1 MKYNFDEIP
10 NRIGTNC
17 AKWDNRRAIFGRDD
31 VIPMWIADMDFGV
44 EPAIVKAME
53 ERLKHEVFGY
63 TYSPDSYYKSVIN
76 WMQKRFQWKI
86 EKDWIKFTP
95 GVVPGVNSIIAA
107 FTKPGDQVILQTP
120 VYHPFY
126 RLIKNNDCEVLE
138 NPLVY
143 DGSNYKMDLENLKEI
158 ITDKTKMIILCSPHN
173 PGGRVWTMKELK
185 ELGEICI
192 ENNILV
198 VSDEIHGDIVYKP
211 NKHTVFAQIND
222 EFANNSIICT
232 APNKTFN
239 IAGLETANIII
250 QNEKL
255 RKQFEIQLDKHCI
268 HGPNIMGAVA
278 LEAAYVNGE
287 QWYNQLM
294 DYLNKNVEFVLNYF
308 ENKIPK
314 IKVQRPQGT
323 YLLWLD
329 CSQLNMSNDELNKFF
344 INKCKVGLNNG
355 KMFGYAGEQFQ
366 RMNIG
371 TSRKI
376 IEEALNRI
384 ENAINSL

>member
-44 EPAIVKAME
+44 EPAIIKAME

-63 TYSPDSYYKSVIN
+63 TYSPDSYYKSVID

-294 DYLNKNVEFVLNYF
+294 DYLNENVEFVLNYF

-329 CSQLNMSNDELNKFF
+329 CSKLNMSNDELNKFF

-355 KMFGYAGEQFQ
+355 KMFGHAGEQFQ

-376 IEEALNRI
+376 IEEALKRI

>member
-143 DGSNYKMDLENLKEI
+143 DGSNYKMDLENLKKI

-355 KMFGYAGEQFQ
+355 KMFGHAGEQFQ

>member
-294 DYLNKNVEFVLNYF
+294 DYLNENVEFVLNYF

-355 KMFGYAGEQFQ
+355 KMFGQAGEQFQ

>member
-44 EPAIVKAME
+44 EPAIIKAME

-63 TYSPDSYYKSVIN
+63 TYSPDSYYKSVID

-294 DYLNKNVEFVLNYF
+294 DYLNENVEFVLNYF

-355 KMFGYAGEQFQ
+355 KMFGHAGEQFQ

-376 IEEALNRI
+376 IEEALKRI